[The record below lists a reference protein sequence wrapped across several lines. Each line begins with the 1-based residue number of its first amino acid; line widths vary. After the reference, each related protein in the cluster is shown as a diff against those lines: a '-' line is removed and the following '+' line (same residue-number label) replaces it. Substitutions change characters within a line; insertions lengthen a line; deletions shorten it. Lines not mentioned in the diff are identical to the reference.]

1 VTPELRARLEKAR
14 ARPSRKDVERPTR
27 EIDWA
32 DVGKS
37 ALTGTRSGLES
48 TVGSVG
54 DIGDLQGRGTSYV
67 ARKLGLS
74 PEAAELVATYTNPL
88 SMFPSTEDVSGL
100 TDALFGR
107 DDYTRHEA
115 TSPQGKNIQTG
126 AEFASGLVG
135 GPENFGKDVA
145 LKLGMSLIPA
155 VKAGTKIAEKVGAK
169 VGREALAEAAPKIG
183 QKVDATIG
191 DLNNPSVIF
200 EGLSP
205 HDFADTEQ
213 WHRFGQQYGVPNLG
227 SASKADWEAGLVPHQ
242 TSTGDMFTIPGGA
255 DSTEPFTYYD
265 LLHIKSQ
272 GINPNDIPPELHQ
285 SIHDRITKTM
295 SPEGPVSPERMMNQL
310 SLGQISPNQPLSPNE
325 LAVARTMVKGPE
337 DLKKLGE
344 MVPWRHSDDP
354 ATSGARDVVSS
365 KPAIDKKTGEP
376 KLLKSGE
383 PKMIDTTRRDE
394 LSSQIANQLGLG
406 AGSQGGLGARGTADY
421 TRIAESA
428 QRMAEDPEFFRFRGA
443 GEGGHPDP
451 HHASNWSNYVERL
464 MNQTPGLSSKTG
476 SFSGVWQNP
485 AKANISAVDRHM
497 AGKFTEDMFPSHEDY
512 EGFKQATVEKYLAN
526 NPGAG
531 PIRFEALP
539 QAAKNDALFGY
550 LNKAPP
556 PTKMRLK
563 PEPGSNSG
571 VGAVNPDVPLHLQPD
586 QARWVHEPQQ
596 VERISE
602 PYQRVLEA
610 NADVA
615 NEAGQGT
622 FASQWMLWDR
632 IRNRLEPHEIMFPGL
647 EKIPRMSME
656 QMHAANQTLK
666 DAGYMSSSKEIDAL
680 TGEKK
685 LTPVRRMPSA
695 SKASYFTLPVATVG
709 GGAMMLDALKDRE
722 RDKKKPRRE
731 ES

>member
-1 VTPELRARLEKAR
+1 MNAALQARLDEAR
-14 ARPSRKDVERPTR
+14 RRSAESGKRSERPGDYKM
-27 EIDWA
+27 DWA

-37 ALTGTRSGLES
+37 TASGIRSGLES
-48 TVGSVG
+48 TLGSVG
-54 DIGDLQGRGTSYV
+54 DIGNLQGLGTSYV
-67 ARKLGLS
+67 AKKLGLS
-74 PEAAELVATYTNPL
+74 PEAAELVATYTNPMSL
-88 SMFPSTEDVSGL
+88 FPDSEDVGQA
-100 TDALFGR
+100 TDAIFGR
-107 DDYTRHEA
+107 DDITRHEP
-115 TSPQGKNIQTG
+115 TSESGRHAAVASN
-126 AEFASGLVG
+126 FLSGLVG
-135 GPENFGKDVA
+135 GPENLGKDVA

-155 VKAGTKIAEKVGAK
+155 AK
-169 VGREALAEAAPKIG
+169 VGTKLAKNVGRDALAEAAPKIG

-191 DLNNPSVIF
+191 DLNNPSVMF
-200 EGLSP
+200 EGVSP
-205 HDFADTEQ
+205 HDFTDTEQ

-242 TSTGDMFTIPGGA
+242 TNAGDMFTIPGGA

-310 SLGQISPNQPLSPNE
+310 TLGQISPNQPLSPNE

-337 DLKKLGE
+337 DIKKLGE

-365 KPAIDKKTGEP
+365 KPAVDKKTGEP

-428 QRMAEDPEFFRFRGA
+428 QRMGEDPDFFRFRGA
-443 GEGGHPDP
+443 DEGGNADP
-451 HHASNWSNYVERL
+451 NHASNWSNYVERL

-497 AGKFTEDMFPSHEDY
+497 AGKFTEDMFPTREDY
-512 EGFKQATVEKYLAN
+512 EGFKQATVEKFQAA

-571 VGAVNPDVPLHLQPD
+571 VGAVNPDVPFHLQPD
-586 QARWVHEPQQ
+586 QARWVHEPAQ

-647 EKIPRMSME
+647 EKVPRMSME

-695 SKASYFTLPVATVG
+695 SQASYFTLPVATVG

-722 RDKKKPRRE
+722 RDKKTPRRE
-731 ES
+731 KS